1 MRVKRHVNRGPIA
14 ELITGCADNVIVVL
28 LALGLFVGC
37 TLVSISAPLW
47 IHILLTPDR
56 PSARSLP
63 AYPNAAQITRRSL
76 TNEERQQMGG
86 KVVSGEV
93 LTFQTKD
100 APEAVL
106 SYYRNILHK
115 EGWVSSPD
123 KDNQFL
129 LPIGRDGPTDYGP
142 VEIAVTTDRE
152 SSGITIGKVMLAV
165 SNGLCC

>member
-1 MRVKRHVNRGPIA
+1 
-14 ELITGCADNVIVVL
+14 
-28 LALGLFVGC
+28 
-37 TLVSISAPLW
+37 
-47 IHILLTPDR
+47 
-56 PSARSLP
+56 
-63 AYPNAAQITRRSL
+63 
-76 TNEERQQMGG
+76 MGG

-115 EGWVSSPD
+115 EGWVSSQN
-123 KDNQFL
+123 KENQFL

-142 VEIAVTTDRE
+142 VEIAVTAERE
-152 SSGITIGKVMLAV
+152 SSGITTGKIMLAV